1 MSPGNIEYIKTIEE
15 SSFVVCLDDAAPET
29 DSEQVRQAWFGDGF
43 NRWADKSMQIIV
55 AANGKSSAILEH
67 GGIDGLTSWR
77 FSEWVQRAIL
87 DTPPVS
93 STNASDS
100 GAAPSSSLEEQ
111 QPIDLEEL
119 TFQSTPDLDRH
130 MLTLRDRYVAA
141 TSTAEYKNHY
151 LHAFGTA
158 DLMAWGMPVK
168 SVLDV
173 TVQLAIHLHYGHNV
187 PCWEGVSM
195 SHYHKGRSDMLQ
207 IATPQVARFCADAAA
222 TSINEAE
229 AEAEEAAAAIPPVAD
244 LRTRLVSLG
253 RDMTANLQRCQ
264 AGRNHLRFFEMLR
277 DAAWPR
283 GEPTAKMFAG
293 NMFWRSPFVIL
304 QHVPEEVAGAS
315 MLHGV
320 QKKDCFFVSLSPKG
334 HRYVC
339 FSPSQL
345 LHFQMCGEVGSLT
358 LFQQYSCSHRWHDR
372 EHGAICRSVGGGFSY
387 YEENHTGQV
396 GPGNIFLQ
404 SYGMEYI
411 E

>member
-1 MSPGNIEYIKTIEE
+1 
-15 SSFVVCLDDAAPET
+15 
-29 DSEQVRQAWFGDGF
+29 
-43 NRWADKSMQIIV
+43 MQIIV

-87 DTPPVS
+87 GTPPVS
-93 STNASDS
+93 SANGSDS
-100 GAAPSSSLEEQ
+100 GPAPSSLEEQ
-111 QPIDLEEL
+111 PFDIEEL

-207 IATPQVARFCADAAA
+207 IATPQVARFCADAAV
-222 TSINEAE
+222 TVNE
-229 AEAEEAAAAIPPVAD
+229 AEAEEAAAAIPAAD
-244 LRTRLVSLG
+244 LRARLVSLA

-277 DAAWPR
+277 DAAWPQ
-283 GEPTAKMFAG
+283 GEPTAKMFAR
-293 NMFWRSPFVIL
+293 NIFWRSPFVIL

-334 HRYVC
+334 HRYVS
-339 FSPSQL
+339 FSPNCCI
-345 LHFQMCGEVGSLT
+345 FKC
-358 LFQQYSCSHRWHDR
+358 
-372 EHGAICRSVGGGFSY
+372 VGGGLADS
-387 YEENHTGQV
+387 
-396 GPGNIFLQ
+396 LQ
-404 SYGMEYI
+404 
-411 E
+411 